1 MENNFRDFSKW
12 RYDNLILKPG
22 LNEFTFF
29 DTRPNVFFI
38 INNNKTYLYV
48 GLDNLPDDNKYEHI
62 VRPNAT
68 NIVGR
73 PLPMSHIYFFNPKQ
87 NNINIKL
94 YSDYTEFD
102 IGLLKTIFAH
112 IDDDDLNKIKYDG
125 VITGWQTTDVVNV
138 FVTNPDDIYGNIVN
152 SCDSIHDLIGEF
164 KKIVIEKII
173 DSAEQSNQLLSNINN
188 SIGNI
193 KLSSIEHNIN
203 NNSNYYV
210 SGIAKMNTM
219 IDLLQNIINKMNNSN
234 PGSGSGS
241 GSGSG
246 NTNITKNIDL
256 NKYNNFKL
264 IYETNKFGTL
274 KSLKINISD
283 IDDSYGEPI
292 FYIINNEQLYKMSL
306 NDINN
311 NDLKYLES
319 GFFAIWVLSPEYIT
333 GYNANI
339 PVETSKSLECI
350 ISFDKLL
357 YEQSPNYT
365 ITQYSANRGTSV
377 TTSIPLTSI
386 ENKYACITFQECIFF
401 DNTKYE
407 YGDIR
412 LNCPNFSVINNS
424 ISSDQIVYAVF
435 RKL

>member
-1 MENNFRDFSKW
+1 MENNFNHFSKW
-12 RYDNLILKPG
+12 RYDNIILKPG

-38 INNNKTYLYV
+38 INNNKTYLYI

-125 VITGWQTTDVVNV
+125 VITGWQTTDIVNV
-138 FVTNPDDIYGNIVN
+138 FVTNPEDIYGNIVN
-152 SCDSIHDLIGEF
+152 SCNSIHDLIDEF
-164 KKIVIEKII
+164 KKNVLEKIT
-173 DSAEQSNQLLSNINN
+173 DNAAQSKQLLSNINN
-188 SIGNI
+188 SISNI

-203 NNSNYYV
+203 NNSNYYI

-219 IDLLQNIINKMNNSN
+219 IDLLQNIINKLNNSN

-264 IYETNKFGTL
+264 IYETNKFGAL

-311 NDLKYLES
+311 DLNYLEP
-319 GFFAIWVLSPEYIT
+319 GFFAIWVLSPKYIT

-339 PVETSKSLECI
+339 PIETSKSLECI
-350 ISFDKLL
+350 ISYDKLL

-386 ENKYACITFQECIFF
+386 ENKYACITFQPCIFF

-412 LNCPNFSVINNS
+412 LNCNNFSIINNS